1 MQVLHQFLRL
11 NTLLSRDIVKY
22 VVYIGRVYNICLQ
35 KRRNLSITGED
46 LITIYVNYDPNSSVY
61 HFISRLKRVYIH
73 IYTHTFVSF
82 YLLSRFK
89 FYHGISLVELFLNS
103 VQSRDG
109 K

>member
-11 NTLLSRDIVKY
+11 NTLLPRDIVKY

-73 IYTHTFVSF
+73 IYTHICFILFIIAIQILPWNISG
-82 YLLSRFK
+82 
-89 FYHGISLVELFLNS
+89 GIIFEFGS
-103 VQSRDG
+103 VT
-109 K
+109 